1 MLGHGVFGLVLSRYS
16 ILLTALLNKTW
27 VSRAWSPTKFSFILV
42 KAFPI
47 QFFKE
52 LLPLD
57 SLYKLLY
64 QSRREER
71 MQRYLGKAKSNHCF
85 VQGRSVDTIVSSR
98 NIKTDYGGPVWYRLG
113 RLRFRCNLQEQIP
126 IAN

>member
-1 MLGHGVFGLVLSRYS
+1 MLGHAVFGLVLSRYS

-27 VSRAWSPTKFSFILV
+27 VSRACSPTKFSFILV

-64 QSRREER
+64 QSRREESS
-71 MQRYLGKAKSNHCF
+71 AF
-85 VQGRSVDTIVSSR
+85 VLQ
-98 NIKTDYGGPVWYRLG
+98 NYKTEFPL
-113 RLRFRCNLQEQIP
+113 
-126 IAN
+126 